1 MRRKLQGVFRRTSPA
16 ALSPRSEELARRLVC
31 AFEEGS
37 LVGRFVDSYVA
48 RFGRRGLKADTLRYG
63 ELLATIRREALL
75 AVVAQVTE
83 ELPGY
88 LSRRPPVLRGVEV
101 QAAEM
106 FSQGLVAALG
116 RASRWSAEE
125 VEEFRRDAELYARLG
140 ARQPAPRRHR
150 SGGPTEGPFVDRC
163 ALLLDPSMLE
173 KARQAAGNFL
183 LEIEQVTSKTLAS
196 VLRPLPKRL

>member
-1 MRRKLQGVFRRTSPA
+1 MRIPPA
-16 ALSPRSEELARRLVC
+16 TLSPRAEELARRLAG
-31 AFEEGS
+31 AFEEGR
-37 LVGRFVDSYVA
+37 LVARFVDSYVTK
-48 RFGRRGLKADTLRYG
+48 FGRRGLKADALRYG

-75 AVVAQVTE
+75 AVVAQVNE

-101 QAAEM
+101 QAAET
-106 FSQGLVAALG
+106 FSQALVAALG

-140 ARQPAPRRHR
+140 ARQPTPRRR
-150 SGGPTEGPFVDRC
+150 GPGGPAEGPFVDRC

-183 LEIEQVTSKTLAS
+183 LEIEPVTSKALAS
-196 VLRPLPKRL
+196 VLRPLRKRF